1 MRILY
6 IAPRYHTNQIPIVE
20 GWLAHQDE
28 VLFVTHKTNDSEN
41 HDILTPV
48 IMGYSKLFTALFAVY
63 KRLKKCYLP
72 DHQFAVATK
81 AGFPPYFRLK
91 GTIRDFKPD
100 IAILR
105 ERSAYTIVSYHICKQ
120 LGIPAVLYNQSPYY
134 EKEHKKPGFGH
145 RMIRKMSPQVRM
157 TPIMGKESEATCRE
171 EKVFYAPF
179 VMKPHCPPQNKKSF
193 AGERVQ
199 IICVAGYHSR
209 KQIPMLLKSIAELR
223 KSYDIELT
231 VAGEVITED
240 QREYYCKMQEIVQE
254 NGLSDCV
261 NLIKNLNR
269 EQIFERYE
277 QSDLFVLPSTRER
290 ASISQ
295 LEAMSCSLPAI
306 CSDTNGSACQI
317 EEGVNGYLF
326 RDLDQQDLTAK
337 IEKAVSDRAALL
349 RMGAASYQIVVSKHN
364 FELYY
369 DAVCEMQKVAGA
381 IE

>member
-1 MRILY
+1 MRVMY

-28 VLFVTHKTNDSEN
+28 VLFVTQKTNDSEN
-41 HDILTPV
+41 HDLLTPV
-48 IMGYSKLFTALFAVY
+48 IMGYSKYFNALFAVY

-72 DHQFAVATK
+72 DQQYAVTTK

-91 GTIRDFKPD
+91 KVIRDFKPD

-105 ERSAYTIVSYHICKQ
+105 ERSVYTITSYHICKK

-134 EKEHKKPGFGH
+134 EKEYKKIGFLH
-145 RMIRKMSPQVRM
+145 HMIRKMSPQVRM
-157 TPIMGKESEATCRE
+157 TPIMGKERE
-171 EKVFYAPF
+171 GTDKAEKVFYAPF
-179 VMKPHCPPQNKKSF
+179 VMKPHCSPQNKKSF
-193 AGERVQ
+193 AGGKVQ

-209 KQIPMLLKSIAELR
+209 KQIPMLLESVAELKKR
-223 KSYDIELT
+223 YHIELT

-240 QREYYCKMQEIVQE
+240 QCEYYLNIQKIVQE
-254 NGLSDCV
+254 NDLDDYV
-261 NLIKNLNR
+261 TLLRNLDR
-269 EQIFERYE
+269 GQIFEKYE

-295 LEAMSCSLPAI
+295 LEAMSCSLPVI

-317 EEGVNGYLF
+317 EEGINGYIF
-326 RDLDQQDLTAK
+326 KDSDQQDLTAK

-349 RMGAASYQIVVSKHN
+349 KMGAASYHIVQTKHN
-364 FELYY
+364 FQSYY
-369 DAVCEMQKVAGA
+369 EAVCEMRKVAGA
-381 IE
+381 VE